1 MQHLVAPGLAW
12 LGVAGVYAVGWH
24 QHQRA
29 GRQPLLP
36 MRGAAEMAV
45 AGIHRTDG
53 KRRVAVGL
61 VTGPAM
67 TGAAAFH
74 MRECRVAPQR
84 GVGAGHHKVLDF
96 TGSVTGAAYPYSFY
110 RWL

>member
-1 MQHLVAPGLAW
+1 M
-12 LGVAGVYAVGWH
+12 YAVGWH
-24 QHQRA
+24 QHQRTGCQA
-29 GRQPLLP
+29 FLP
-36 MRGAAEMAV
+36 IHGAAEMAV
-45 AGIHRTDG
+45 AGIHCTDG
-53 KRRVAVGL
+53 KRWVTVGL

-84 GVGAGHHKVLDF
+84 GVGAGHHKVLYF
-96 TGSVTGAAYPYSFY
+96 AGSVTGAAYPYSFY